1 VTKVKKKILALALA
15 VAMLALPMSVV
26 SAKKPEKFF
35 NVTFY
40 GYPGAIF
47 GGDATFETYGVGEGK
62 SANNFIIWLDP
73 TDWCYCESYIPM
85 GDPPVFFTPVDDFA
99 TGFYTGKWILHGS
112 HINVHGIYDMEIT
125 DWMGTGKTGN
135 LVVLGGGNKLTIIG
149 GTIDGQKVH
158 GHGTSTEIIFMTLY
172 EYTFTLHFEP

>member
-1 VTKVKKKILALALA
+1 VIETKKKILVLALA
-15 VAMLALPMSVV
+15 VTMLALPLSAV
-26 SAKKPEKFF
+26 SAAKPEKFF
-35 NVTFY
+35 DVTFY
-40 GYPGAIF
+40 GYPGVLF
-47 GGDATFETYGVGEGK
+47 GGEATSELYGVGK
-62 SANNFIIWLDP
+62 SANSFLIWSDP
-73 TDWCYCESYIPM
+73 TDWCYCEDYIPIG

-135 LVVLGGGNKLTIIG
+135 LVVLGGGNKLTVIG
-149 GTIDGQKVH
+149 GTIDGQTVH
-158 GHGTSTEIIFMTLY
+158 GHGTSTEIIFMALY